1 MPREIENVF
10 SDFPDYNCFAC
21 GPRNEHGL
29 RLRFFADDETGEVFT
44 TFAPREHFS
53 GWPGIVHGGVQCALV
68 DEVSFWAMFDRTRKI
83 ALTAK
88 IEITYSKK
96 VPSDGTLDVRARVRS
111 VEGRRVVVDSVINGG
126 DGECLTKAAVTY
138 FIPRKDTLVGVLGR
152 ERLGEKF
159 LMYAEE

>member
-44 TFAPREHFS
+44 TVAPKEHFS

-68 DEVSFWAMFDRTRKI
+68 DEVSFWAMFDEVRKI

-96 VPSDGTLDVRARVRS
+96 VPSGETLDVRARVRS
-111 VEGRRVVVDSVINGG
+111 VEGRRVVVDSAINGAG
-126 DGECLTKAAVTY
+126 GECLTRAAVTY
-138 FIPRKDTLVGVLGR
+138 FIPKRTTLAGALG
-152 ERLGEKF
+152 EKRLGEKF
-159 LMYAEE
+159 PRYAGD